1 MPDEPLDME
10 TAGFAEPDGPHPIA
24 GLNVDAGR
32 WTCTWDQMID
42 ALRGTRLCRYQ
53 NDAALATTAREIL
66 AQLPEAGPDARDA
79 EISRLQTELA
89 EKESQLILAREGAWR
104 S

>member
-10 TAGFAEPDGPHPIA
+10 TAGFAEPDGPHPIG
-24 GLNVDAGR
+24 GLSVDAGR
-32 WTCTWDQMID
+32 WTCTQDQMID
-42 ALRGTRLCRYQ
+42 ALRKTKLCRYQ
-53 NDAALATTAREIL
+53 NDPALATTAREIL
-66 AQLPEAGPDARDA
+66 AQLPEVSRDPRDA
-79 EISRLQTELA
+79 EITRLKTELA